1 MLVYCCR
8 LSLVPQ
14 SSITTAIGAVGRW
27 LQFKT
32 HADFPIR
39 MLRDDGI
46 RNLDGHEVTWFGQH
60 DHADSWWA
68 LRYTHPDSIIEGR
81 SWTTEVG
88 LHQTP
93 TSHVCTVCL
102 QTREQSTLV
111 MEEAECTQPR
121 LVSEILKENGH
132 VSGDCDG
139 DLRLL
144 DLDNC
149 EKVLELIRC
158 PTREYPIVQISVD
171 SSGAPLL
178 DANRVALLSAGVAS
192 VFLIPSTVDTFEL
205 QDRMGGE
212 YSCYHGALNIIWPV
226 GESRRDGMARFRR
239 VMAHQVESAR
249 QAGRR
254 PENLLLATLCHRMNE
269 LLSRSQITPEAVRAA
284 RHRAELAVAHA
295 SARSAKSAAEVENLY
310 RLVDKDQREEIEQL
324 KRERVDLVRQLNEA
338 RDQVF
343 SAQSELEGLKGQ
355 LTRDSQRPSPRE
367 ASGNL
372 SGQRA
377 VMDSIGEDGFKLQH
391 ALDFIADAYRDRIA
405 VLESAKA
412 SARDS
417 AKFNDVP
424 KALELLCRLCSTYWQ
439 SLANGE
445 GDAQARAIFGNAFSA
460 RDSEGV
466 EGNKR
471 AKELRTF
478 IYRGR
483 PLHMV
488 SHLKIGRKDSVAETW
503 RLYFHWDAA
512 SQVIVIGH
520 CGRHLDHG

>member
-1 MLVYCCR
+1 MLVYGCR
-8 LSLVPQ
+8 LSLTPE
-14 SSITTAIGAVGRW
+14 SDITTAIAAVGRW

-32 HADFPIR
+32 RADFPIR
-39 MLRDDGI
+39 MLRDDGN
-46 RNLDGHEVTWFGQH
+46 RELDEHEVNWYGQH
-60 DHADSWWA
+60 DQTESWWA
-68 LRYTHPDSIIEGR
+68 LRYSHPDSIIEGR
-81 SWTTEVG
+81 SWITEVG
-88 LHQTP
+88 LHRTP

-121 LVSEILKENGH
+121 LVGDMLKSVGH
-132 VSGDCDG
+132 VPGYCDG
-139 DLRLL
+139 SLKRL

-149 EKVLELIRC
+149 EQVSEQIRQ
-158 PTREYPIVQISVD
+158 PAREYPIVQISVD
-171 SSGAPLL
+171 LAGEPLL
-178 DANRVALLSAGVAS
+178 DADRVAMLSAGVAC
-192 VFLIPSTVDTFEL
+192 VYLIPSTVDTFEL

-226 GESRRDGMARFRR
+226 GESQRAGKARFRR

-254 PENLLLATLCHRMNE
+254 PENVLLASLCHRMNE
-269 LLSRSQITPEAVRAA
+269 LLSRSHITPESVRAA
-284 RHRAELAVAHA
+284 RHRAELAALHQA
-295 SARSAKSAAEVENLY
+295 AKSAKSGEEVENLY
-310 RLVDKDQREEIEQL
+310 RLVDKDQRDEIDQL

-338 RDQVF
+338 RDQLF
-343 SAQSELEGLKGQ
+343 TTQSELEGFRGQ
-355 LTRDSQRPSPRE
+355 LARDSQRPGFRE
-367 ASGNL
+367 SRVSLDA
-372 SGQRA
+372 RKEVA
-377 VMDSIGEDGFKLQH
+377 DSIAKDGFKLQH
-391 ALDFIADAYRDRIA
+391 ALDFVASAYEDRV
-405 VLESAKA
+405 VLLDTARA

-424 KALELLCRLCSTYWQ
+424 KALELMCRLCSTYWQ

-445 GDAQARAIFGNAFSA
+445 GDAQARVIFGNSFSA

-471 AKELRTF
+471 AKDLRTF
-478 IYRGR
+478 VYKGR

-512 SQVIVIGH
+512 AQVIVIGH